1 MRWSAGR
8 PALIHARPLIQDLER
23 LGEQLAPV
31 SVNLD
36 DLTKSLDKTGAVERI
51 NDTLYYVALTTNGF
65 DSLSHYLRTG
75 LVTNTCTEYATVPTG
90 VACTAN
96 FTSGTAAAAADAQP
110 LQADLAR
117 EPDKGA
123 KGGNVPPTGTLLRD
137 LLAPAASDPQVDR
150 EREAN
155 LRALRKRASAG
166 LSGPRLARA
175 HARLPA
181 RRLAVRGR
189 SGGAL
194 TASPVLV
201 GAVTVLVT
209 IVAVFLSYNA
219 TSGLPFVPTYD
230 LKANL
235 PNAAQLVK
243 GFEVR
248 IGGARVG
255 LISKIEPQRRDDGST
270 YAQVDDEARQVDR
283 AAAGRLEAARSPALR
298 ARPQVHRA
306 RARAEGRGDARGRLD
321 DRHPGRP
328 SDRRAR
334 RGLQHVRREDPRRPA
349 ELPRRHRRRPR
360 RPRPGPEHRVR
371 GIRPA
376 PERPPACGEEPEL
389 PQTRLGRFFRALG
402 AAASEAAPVAE
413 DQAQLFVNLDI
424 SFTALAGIARPF
436 LQETISE
443 SPPTEQVAIDQFPLQ
458 RPFLRNQ
465 AALFRE
471 LRPGVAT
478 LPHSAPILADAFEA
492 GTRVLPKTKQTNR
505 DLADV
510 FDSLAEFSDDA
521 MARGGIQMLTRLSS
535 SLKPTL
541 RFLVPAQ
548 TVCNY
553 ATLWFR
559 NAASLLSDGDPNG
572 TWQRFM
578 VVAAPTQRSSNV
590 FGPNNEGLPSSGARQ
605 RARRSRTTR
614 T

>member
-1 MRWSAGR
+1 
-8 PALIHARPLIQDLER
+8 
-23 LGEQLAPV
+23 V
-31 SVNLD
+31 SRR
-36 DLTKSLDKTGAVERI
+36 G
-51 NDTLYYVALTTNGF
+51 
-65 DSLSHYLRTG
+65 
-75 LVTNTCTEYATVPTG
+75 
-90 VACTAN
+90 
-96 FTSGTAAAAADAQP
+96 
-110 LQADLAR
+110 QA
-117 EPDKGA
+117 
-123 KGGNVPPTGTLLRD
+123 
-137 LLAPAASDPQVDR
+137 
-150 EREAN
+150 
-155 LRALRKRASAG
+155 
-166 LSGPRLARA
+166 
-175 HARLPA
+175 
-181 RRLAVRGR
+181 
-189 SGGAL
+189 AL

-235 PNAAQLVK
+235 PNAAQLVR

-255 LISKIEPQRRDDGST
+255 LISKIEPQRRPDGST
-270 YAQVDDEARQVDR
+270 YAQVTMKLDKSIEPLPAGSKLRVRPRSALGLKYIELEPGPKGGETLATGSTIGTQDVRPTVELDEVFNMFDAKTRVGQRNSLDGIGGGL
-283 AAAGRLEAARSPALR
+283 AGRGQDLNTAIAAFVPLLNDLEPVAKNLSSP
-298 ARPQVHRA
+298 
-306 RARAEGRGDARGRLD
+306 E
-321 DRHPGRP
+321 
-328 SDRRAR
+328 
-334 RGLQHVRREDPRRPA
+334 
-349 ELPRRHRRRPR
+349 
-360 RPRPGPEHRVR
+360 
-371 GIRPA
+371 
-376 PERPPACGEEPEL
+376 
-389 PQTRLGRFFRALG
+389 TRLGRFFRALG

-535 SLKPTL
+535 SLRPTL

-590 FGPNNEGLPSSGARQ
+590 FGPNNEGLPSNALANGPQVENHTHVNPYPNTAAPGQTQECEAGNETYARGQTVAGNVPGNQGTKTSGQNGAS
-605 RARRSRTTR
+605 ATETGP
-614 T
+614 

>member
-1 MRWSAGR
+1 
-8 PALIHARPLIQDLER
+8 
-23 LGEQLAPV
+23 
-31 SVNLD
+31 
-36 DLTKSLDKTGAVERI
+36 
-51 NDTLYYVALTTNGF
+51 
-65 DSLSHYLRTG
+65 
-75 LVTNTCTEYATVPTG
+75 
-90 VACTAN
+90 
-96 FTSGTAAAAADAQP
+96 
-110 LQADLAR
+110 
-117 EPDKGA
+117 
-123 KGGNVPPTGTLLRD
+123 
-137 LLAPAASDPQVDR
+137 
-150 EREAN
+150 
-155 LRALRKRASAG
+155 
-166 LSGPRLARA
+166 
-175 HARLPA
+175 
-181 RRLAVRGR
+181 
-189 SGGAL
+189 
-194 TASPVLV
+194 VLV

-255 LISKIEPQRRDDGST
+255 LISKIEPHRRPDGST
-270 YAQVDDEARQVDR
+270 YAQVTMKLDKSIEPLPAGSKLRVRPRSALGLKYIELQPGR
-283 AAAGRLEAARSPALR
+283 EGGKTLAAGSTIGTQDVQPIVELDEVFNMFTAKTRVGQRNSLDGYGGGLA
-298 ARPQVHRA
+298 
-306 RARAEGRGDARGRLD
+306 GRGQDLNTAI
-321 DRHPGRP
+321 
-328 SDRRAR
+328 RAFVP
-334 RGLQHVRREDPRRPA
+334 LLTD
-349 ELPRRHRRRPR
+349 L
-360 RPRPGPEHRVR
+360 
-371 GIRPA
+371 
-376 PERPPACGEEPEL
+376 EPVMKNL
-389 PQTRLGRFFRALG
+389 SSPDTRLGRFFKELG
-402 AAASEAAPVAE
+402 DAANEAAPVAE

-443 SPPTEQVAIDQFPLQ
+443 SPPSEAVAIHDFPLQ

-492 GTRVLPKTKQTNR
+492 GTRVLPKTKQMNR

-510 FDSLAEFSDDA
+510 FDALAEFSDDA
-521 MARGGIQMLTRLSS
+521 MARGGIQMLTRLSA

-553 ATLWFR
+553 GTLWFR

-578 VVAAPTQRSSNV
+578 VVAAPTARGSTV
-590 FGPNNEGLPSSGARQ
+590 YGPNNEGLESNGLANGPQVENHAHLTPYPNTAAPGQEHECQAGNERYLRGQTLVGNQPGNQGTKTDGQ
-605 RARRSRTTR
+605 R
-614 T
+614 